1 VTAIRRPTWMRSRQR
16 ILLVVAAAL
25 LTSGCAV
32 WSNSGQAS
40 HEMVRV
46 PKEGNS
52 WIGSIVPRLH
62 RAGLRIAIPT
72 TWYMSSIGGAIA
84 IIRHPTP
91 GSRVPSGSTVTLGI
105 DINVGLPGGWSGRF
119 IVPDVSGEQL
129 RRATAS
135 LDAANLPWGVRA
147 APLPPTATASLL
159 TTYCVNR
166 QKPVGGTPVTIPTAT
181 HHLWFV
187 KLDARPC

>member
-1 VTAIRRPTWMRSRQR
+1 MTAIRRPSWVRSRQR
-16 ILLVVAAAL
+16 ILLIVAAAL
-25 LTSGCAV
+25 LTSGYTG
-32 WSNSGQAS
+32 WSSFGQAS

-46 PKEGNS
+46 PKEGNA

-62 RAGLRIAIPT
+62 HAGLRITIPT

-84 IIRHPTP
+84 IIRHPAS

-105 DINVGLPGGWSGRF
+105 DTIVGLPGGRSGRF
-119 IVPDVSGEQL
+119 IVPDVSGERL

-135 LDAANLPWGVRA
+135 LDAADLAWGVRA
-147 APLPPTATASLL
+147 APLPPTATANLL
-159 TTYCVNR
+159 TTYCVSR
-166 QKPVGGTPVTIPTAT
+166 QKPVGGTPLTIPTAT